1 MNHDLNKML
10 SDRNPDGSVL
20 FSVEDM
26 EIITEEDNN
35 AQVALRN
42 LILQDYTVLLE
53 EIRKRIDG
61 IATFADNNEN
71 NAVRVSFDTDCNG
84 TPCAVILVD
93 FWGEKLEETQLFE
106 KDEVIGHWTCSD
118 ASSHRFYFH
127 LPVTNE
133 ISRQASQIELGIS
146 HT

>member
-1 MNHDLNKML
+1 MNRDLYKML
-10 SDRNPDGSVL
+10 SDRNPDGSVSYL
-20 FSVEDM
+20 MEDM

-35 AQVALRN
+35 AQAALRD

-61 IATFADNNEN
+61 IATFADNNEK

-93 FWGEKLEETQLFE
+93 FWGEKLDESKPFEEN
-106 KDEVIGHWTCSD
+106 DSIGNWTCFEVRNN
-118 ASSHRFYFH
+118 RFYFR
-127 LPVTNE
+127 LPVTKE
-133 ISRQASQIELGIS
+133 ISRQACKIELGIFPS
-146 HT
+146 